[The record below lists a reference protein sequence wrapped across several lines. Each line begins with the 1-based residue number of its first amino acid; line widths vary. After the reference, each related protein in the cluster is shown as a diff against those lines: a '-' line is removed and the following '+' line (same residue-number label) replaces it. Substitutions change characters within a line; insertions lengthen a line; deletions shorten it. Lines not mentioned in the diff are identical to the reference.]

1 MLISLTVG
9 KLDAGL
15 AILLT
20 EDKRLVSTANSHPH
34 RANPAE
40 QQIEFPS
47 ILLPP
52 GITSGSIV
60 DIQVA
65 RNTAAEAVAKDSF
78 SSLQDEIYNLFGR
91 ESPKKPVLRL
101 RNATQTSIVLEWD
114 PIELATATLRS
125 LTLYRNG
132 AKAGAIPNPTAHT
145 STKISGL
152 AVGEEYTFHLVLRTS
167 AGTYSSEKVTA
178 RTHKMTDLS
187 GITVCPGVMPAEARE
202 GLEAAL
208 QRIGARPLQDSVR
221 IDTTHFICTEGR
233 GAQWEKALDMNIPVV
248 RPEWIEA
255 CEREG
260 RIVVARN
267 FYLGVDVAKIRHSM
281 PPRTGPQ
288 TPTSPTAPSAAP
300 RPQSMAVQPTRNVE
314 RQESG
319 SETSEGPAKLEAP
332 VEAAEEVKD
341 NDSAPQSSEKL
352 DNGDSTAAEE
362 VDGASDAA
370 EEKKEEQEEEEKD
383 EENPKNG
390 SQEFTEVTL

>member
-1 MLISLTVG
+1 
-9 KLDAGL
+9 
-15 AILLT
+15 
-20 EDKRLVSTANSHPH
+20 
-34 RANPAE
+34 
-40 QQIEFPS
+40 
-47 ILLPP
+47 
-52 GITSGSIV
+52 
-60 DIQVA
+60 VA
-65 RNTAAEAVAKDSF
+65 RNTAAEAAAKDSF
-78 SSLQDEIYNLFGR
+78 SSLQDEIYNLYGR

-370 EEKKEEQEEEEKD
+370 EEKKEEQEEEKD
-383 EENPKNG
+383 EESPKNG

>member
-1 MLISLTVG
+1 
-9 KLDAGL
+9 
-15 AILLT
+15 
-20 EDKRLVSTANSHPH
+20 
-34 RANPAE
+34 
-40 QQIEFPS
+40 
-47 ILLPP
+47 
-52 GITSGSIV
+52 
-60 DIQVA
+60 
-65 RNTAAEAVAKDSF
+65 
-78 SSLQDEIYNLFGR
+78 
-91 ESPKKPVLRL
+91 VLRL

-132 AKAGAIPNPTAHT
+132 GKAGAIPNPTAHT

-187 GITVCPGVMPAEARE
+187 GITVCPGVMPAETKEA
-202 GLEAAL
+202 LEAAL

-267 FYLGVDVAKIRHSM
+267 FYLGVDVAKMRHSM
-281 PPRTGPQ
+281 PARAGPQ
-288 TPTSPTAPSAAP
+288 TPVSPQATPISP
-300 RPQSMAVQPTRNVE
+300 RPSSVQPTRSVVDHT
-314 RQESG
+314 ESG
-319 SETSEGPAKLEAP
+319 SENESPPKTESHASVSMEAI
-332 VEAAEEVKD
+332 
-341 NDSAPQSSEKL
+341 NSAPPSSEKL
-352 DNGDSTAAEE
+352 DNGDSTTVGINE
-362 VDGASDAA
+362 ASDTG
-370 EEKKEEQEEEEKD
+370 EKEKKGEDNTEKEGEEFDNVQ
-383 EENPKNG
+383 
-390 SQEFTEVTL
+390 L

>member
-20 EDKRLVSTANSHPH
+20 EDKRL
-34 RANPAE
+34 
-40 QQIEFPS
+40 IEFPS

-60 DIQVA
+60 DIQVS
-65 RNTAAEAVAKDSF
+65 RNTPAETAAKESF
-78 SSLQDEIYNLFGR
+78 AALQDEIYNLYGVS
-91 ESPKKPVLRL
+91 SPKKPVLRL

-187 GITVCPGVMPAEARE
+187 GITVCPGVMPAETRE
-202 GLEAAL
+202 ALEAAL

-248 RPEWIEA
+248 RPEWIFA
-255 CEREG
+255 CENEG
-260 RIVVARN
+260 RIVVSRN
-267 FYLGVDVAKIRHSM
+267 FYLGVDVAKMRHSM
-281 PPRTGPQ
+281 PPRTGPPPQ
-288 TPTSPTAPSAAP
+288 TPVSPKAAPLSP
-300 RPQSMAVQPTRNVE
+300 RPQSMAPMRIAEPQG
-314 RQESG
+314 SG
-319 SETSEGPAKLEAP
+319 SESDTGLSTKPESRESVSEEAK
-332 VEAAEEVKD
+332 
-341 NDSAPQSSEKL
+341 DSATLSSEKL
-352 DNGDSTAAEE
+352 EASSGDSTTE
-362 VDGASDAA
+362 VDGASDGASEA
-370 EEKKEEQEEEEKD
+370 KEETKEEDNTEKEKD
-383 EENPKNG
+383 SG
-390 SQEFTEVTL
+390 EFADVQL

>member
-20 EDKRLVSTANSHPH
+20 EDKRL
-34 RANPAE
+34 
-40 QQIEFPS
+40 IEFPS

-65 RNTAAEAVAKDSF
+65 RNAPAEAIAKDAF
-78 SSLQDEIYNLFGR
+78 SALQDEIYNLYGVQ
-91 ESPKKPVLRL
+91 SPKKPVLRL

-125 LTLYRNG
+125 LTLYRNN

-167 AGTYSSEKVTA
+167 AGTYSSDKVTV

-187 GITVCPGVMPAEARE
+187 GITVCPGVMPATTRE
-202 GLEAAL
+202 NLEAAL
-208 QRIGARPLQDSVR
+208 QRIGAKPLQDSVR
-221 IDTTHFICTEGR
+221 IDTTHFVCTEGR
-233 GAQWEKALDMNIPVV
+233 GHAWERALEMNIPVV

-267 FYLGVDVAKIRHSM
+267 YYLGVEVSKIRQSM
-281 PPRTGPQ
+281 PPARPQ
-288 TPTSPTAPSAAP
+288 TQPAQSANTPTSPRRQSVASPMSP
-300 RPQSMAVQPTRNVE
+300 PVQQQQSPQPQDN
-314 RQESG
+314 G
-319 SETSEGPAKLEAP
+319 SERSEGSNTPSKAETP
-332 VEAAEEVKD
+332 VPSPKPD
-341 NDSAPQSSEKL
+341 EKI
-352 DNGDSTAAEE
+352 
-362 VDGASDAA
+362 
-370 EEKKEEQEEEEKD
+370 EEKD
-383 EENPKNG
+383 EEEE
-390 SQEFTEVTL
+390 SDTEVKEKEQPAKESPNESAAPAWLKPDDEEVNEQNRKKSEEKFESVQL